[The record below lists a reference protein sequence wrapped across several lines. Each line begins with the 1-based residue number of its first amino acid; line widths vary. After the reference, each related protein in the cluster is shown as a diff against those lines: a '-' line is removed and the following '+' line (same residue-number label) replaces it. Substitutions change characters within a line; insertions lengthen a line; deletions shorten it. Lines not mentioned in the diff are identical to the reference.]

1 MADRF
6 TRTELGLVGSAA
18 ALVFTRVLAFS
29 LTTLGFTEHARS
41 LSGIPAGQSDLL
53 AGLALGAYGLT
64 MALAQLG
71 TGMLS
76 DRIGRRRVLVGG
88 TVAFVLGAV
97 LCAVADSIWLLLAG
111 RLLAGL
117 GGVSSVALAAVG
129 ETVDPTR
136 RTRAMALVGIPAG
149 AAVFLGFVAGPAIAT
164 AAGFASLFWISGL
177 LGLVASAGFLA
188 RALPPPRPGLAA
200 PARSLTL
207 PVLALAGAGFSAN
220 FAMTAVMF
228 DVQSTVMQKV
238 GTTGFGLM
246 LVAAF
251 AFMAVA
257 SRRVDR
263 TGRAWLPVVAATA
276 LLALAAP
283 VFRLGMEPLMVAG
296 AGILFFA
303 SHATLSAVL
312 PAQVSRHAGRSGGT
326 GHGIQLV
333 VAYLGS
339 AAGATVAG
347 ATAGASIFGE
357 TFVAL
362 AAAAGLA
369 CALCLAASRA
379 GRPTAPAPSLQEAV
393 P

>member
-6 TRTELGLVGSAA
+6 TRAELGLVGSAA

-29 LTTLGFTEHARS
+29 LTTLGFTEHARG
-41 LSGIPAGQSDLL
+41 LSGIPPGQSDLL

-88 TVAFVLGAV
+88 TVAFVLGAA

-136 RTRAMALVGIPAG
+136 RTRAMALVGVPAG
-149 AAVFLGFVAGPAIAT
+149 AAVFLGFVAGPPLAA
-164 AAGFASLFWISGL
+164 AAGFASLFWLSGL
-177 LGLVASAGFLA
+177 LGLAASAGFLA
-188 RALPPPRPGLAA
+188 RALPPARPGLAA

-207 PVLALAGAGFSAN
+207 PVLALAGAGFTAN

-228 DVQSTVMQKV
+228 DVQSTVLPQV

-251 AFMAVA
+251 AAMALA
-257 SRRVDR
+257 TRRVDR

-276 LLALAAP
+276 LLALSAP
-283 VFRLGMEPLMVAG
+283 VFRLGTQPLLVAA
-296 AGILFFA
+296 AGVLFFA
-303 SHATLSAVL
+303 CHATLSAVL
-312 PAQVSRHAGRSGGT
+312 PAQVSRHAGRSGGR
-326 GHGIQLV
+326 GHGVQLV
-333 VAYLGS
+333 VAYLGG
-339 AAGATVAG
+339 AAGGVVAG
-347 ATAGASIFGE
+347 ATAGAALFAE

-369 CALCLAASRA
+369 CALGLAAARA
-379 GRPTAPAPSLQEAV
+379 ARAPVPAAVGEAV